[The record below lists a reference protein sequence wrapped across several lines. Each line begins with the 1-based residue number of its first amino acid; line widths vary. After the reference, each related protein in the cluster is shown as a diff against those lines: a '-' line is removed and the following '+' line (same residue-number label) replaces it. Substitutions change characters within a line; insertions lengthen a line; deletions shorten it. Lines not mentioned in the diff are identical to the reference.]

1 MAKEMRMVTATHRQ
15 CCEIPGCSNRTYTY
29 FTRRDNP
36 SGAIWL
42 CADCIKAMHGIVA
55 PPVPEE
61 PVGQEPEV
69 AAEAETNEAEPVP
82 EEPAKPRKSRG
93 KKE

>member
-15 CCEIPGCSNRTYTY
+15 CCKIPGCSNRTYTY

-42 CADCIKAMHGIVA
+42 CADCIKAMHEIVA

-61 PVGQEPEV
+61 PVEQEPE
-69 AAEAETNEAEPVP
+69 AEVETNEAEPVP
-82 EEPAKPRKSRG
+82 EEPAKPRKGRG